1 MLSKLNEARDFLL
14 SECPDFPKIVV
25 VMGSG
30 MSSVLSG
37 IEVEKEILFKDIP
50 HVPSVSVEGHTGK
63 ILVGLLGKQRIAVSQ
78 GRLHFYEG
86 LSMPTV
92 VLPFRAMAMAGAETF
107 VLTNAAGGIHPDWPP
122 SSLMLIRD
130 HLCLMG
136 SNPLIGPNLSQ
147 LGPRFPDMTE
157 VYSAAL
163 RSIFSDS
170 AKRLAIP
177 LYDGVYVAIHGPSY
191 ETPAEIRMY
200 RSFGGDAVGMST
212 APEAIALRHMGK
224 QVVGISCITNLA
236 AGVGSGTL
244 NHTEV
249 LDSAK
254 QAHGRLNAL
263 LQDAISRIGE
273 LNG

>member
-1 MLSKLNEARDFLL
+1 MLSKLSEARDFLL
-14 SECPDFPKIVV
+14 SHCPDFPKIVV

-30 MSSVLSG
+30 MGSVLSG
-37 IEVEKEILFKDIP
+37 IAVEKEILFKDIP
-50 HVPSVSVEGHTGK
+50 HVPPVSVEGHTGK
-63 ILVGLLGKQRIAVSQ
+63 IRVGMLGKHRVAVCQ

-86 LSMPTV
+86 LSLSTV

-107 VLTNAAGGIHPDWPP
+107 ILTNAAGGIHPDWPP

-136 SNPLIGPNLSQ
+136 SNPLIGPNLAE

-157 VYSAAL
+157 VYSEPL
-163 RSIFSDS
+163 RSIFRSA

-177 LYDGVYVAIHGPSY
+177 LYEGVYVAIHGPSY

-200 RSFGGDAVGMST
+200 RLLGGDAVGMST

-224 QVVGISCITNLA
+224 RVVGISCITNLA

-244 NHTEV
+244 NHSEV
-249 LDSAK
+249 LDSAE

-263 LQDAISRIGE
+263 LTEVIGRMGE
-273 LNG
+273 LHG